1 MKLKVDRN
9 ARVPIYLQLSQQIR
23 ELIFNGSLVD
33 GYSLPSERALAGE
46 LGVHRNTIVR
56 AYSELRD
63 EGLLTSYQ
71 GVGYRVRYKSIY
83 EGMIK

>member
-33 GYSLPSERALAGE
+33 GYSLPSERALAVE
-46 LGVHRNTIVR
+46 LGVHRNTIV
-56 AYSELRD
+56 
-63 EGLLTSYQ
+63 
-71 GVGYRVRYKSIY
+71 
-83 EGMIK
+83 